1 MDILINLPSIDLWFS
16 DSFSWF
22 GFMRFRNVEKSLPTS
37 KVGYSFVFLKWPN
50 PGSLNASIETKEQIN
65 MKARQ
70 LLMVKD
76 QENMSCNS
84 PLVSFYKTIESARR
98 MLILILDSLIFKS
111 GFLCAQTWIAK
122 LWLRFHLGFSSF
134 PNFSSFFSITKSLDY
149 QSFFTFTRNYSLKC
163 FKLYIKCIPKLRI
176 LSNRKVCDLI

>member
-1 MDILINLPSIDLWFS
+1 
-16 DSFSWF
+16 
-22 GFMRFRNVEKSLPTS
+22 MRFRIVEKSFPTS

-84 PLVSFYKTIESARR
+84 PLVSFYKTTESARR
-98 MLILILDSLIFKS
+98 MFILILDSLIFKS

-122 LWLRFHLGFSSF
+122 LWLRFHLGFSEF
-134 PNFSSFFSITKSLDY
+134 WEFWDFLIPIKRLIINHTNRY
-149 QSFFTFTRNYSLKC
+149 QHMPTGTNRCQQVPTGTNKYPQVPTSTHRYPQVPTRK
-163 FKLYIKCIPKLRI
+163 KLPF
-176 LSNRKVCDLI
+176 